1 MAMSNCTQ
9 CTKLYQNT
17 MGRKLC
23 PECYGQRIF
32 GGKPTEPEPEEVT
45 PPEPVLA
52 TRLIGAEHALRCE
65 VRAEEGR
72 AHKGTFRFGHAKFW

>member
-1 MAMSNCTQ
+1 MALSNCTQ
-9 CTKLYQNT
+9 CTKLFQNS

-23 PECYGQRIF
+23 PECYGQRVF
-32 GGKPTEPEPEEVT
+32 GQKLLEPEAEVT
-45 PPEPVLA
+45 PPESMLA

-72 AHKGTFRFGHAKFW
+72 AHRSSVRWGKTKFW